1 MLRMLD
7 VPFRALQPNESQLIA
22 LCQLINVALLFSTE
36 LETIDNHKVDL
47 RYAEFPG
54 HPPGAGPNHEFLV
67 QL

>member
-7 VPFRALQPNESQLIA
+7 VPFRALRLNESLLIA
-22 LCQLINVALLFSTE
+22 LCRLINVALLFSKA
-36 LETIDNHKVDL
+36 LATIDNHKVDL
-47 RYAEFPG
+47 RYAEFPA